1 MSKKFINK
9 FYQNYNL
16 NWETLTKNLV
26 ILLKDGMGLMIK
38 IFDIMGVSLKNL
50 IFMGASQKP
59 IYSRE
64 LPKKQAC
71 TICRFNLRRRAL

>member
-1 MSKKFINK
+1 
-9 FYQNYNL
+9 
-16 NWETLTKNLV
+16 
-26 ILLKDGMGLMIK
+26 MIK

-71 TICRFNLRRRAL
+71 TICRFNLRRGAL